1 MDRDS
6 TRIKA
11 LNSSCCCLWSKCSQN
26 ITSVLCVFVHFYTI
40 ANEKV
45 TLWRSVPY
53 GRIIAYGAISILS
66 IPIPAY
72 TDPIIA
78 YGAISSTLPG

>member
-40 ANEKV
+40 ATERV

-53 GRIIAYGAISILS
+53 GRIIAYGAISI
-66 IPIPAY
+66 PIPTY
-72 TDPIIA
+72 TDPISA
-78 YGAISSTLPG
+78 YGAITSTLPG